1 MIPRFR
7 AWHKY
12 YKVIA
17 PVQRLDCVCDEVW
30 VDVAYMLDENDEPLE
45 YKWRFCQI
53 ELMQSTGLKDK
64 DGREIFEGDILCYDF
79 VGGVDT
85 YMIERNPDD
94 NQLHAKY
101 IYMSGYNTEHLGDV
115 PVDVSIVVGNYLE
128 NPELLKEKET

>member
-1 MIPRFR
+1 MLNVQAIDFADGGLILRDPAMLIKEDRSKLGNPKPRK
-7 AWHKY
+7 HYISSCLK
-12 YKVIA
+12 KV
-17 PVQRLDCVCDEVW
+17 
-30 VDVAYMLDENDEPLE
+30 
-45 YKWRFCQI
+45 

-64 DGREIFEGDILCYDF
+64 DGLEIFEGDILCYDF

-115 PVDVSIVVGNYLE
+115 PVHASVVVGNYLE
-128 NPELLKEKET
+128 NPELLEEKET